1 MFIQQFD
8 QAMATQYEKEA
19 EADFATVYSKP
30 PLKSPSPMEKQV
42 AEIYTNV
49 VFDKF

>member
-8 QAMATQYEKEA
+8 QAMATQYENEA
-19 EADFATVYSKP
+19 EADFTIYSKP